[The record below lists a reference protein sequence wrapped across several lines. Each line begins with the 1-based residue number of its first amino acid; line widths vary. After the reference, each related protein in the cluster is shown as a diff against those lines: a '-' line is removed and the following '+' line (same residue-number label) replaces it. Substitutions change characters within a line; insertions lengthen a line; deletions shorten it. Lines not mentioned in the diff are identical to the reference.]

1 MRHIAMT
8 LSFSIFSVVALGAPL
23 KGAVYSPEAGI
34 LCDKKAGF
42 CADSQGISMAFT
54 KQFLGEKAEKKMMAQ
69 INQVGLENFDASNYT
84 LTNGVSCNSKAQ
96 KCTVSKFSDRLDA
109 AHTKALFGK

>member
-1 MRHIAMT
+1 MI
-8 LSFSIFSVVALGAPL
+8 LSLAFTSGVALAAPL
-23 KGAVYSPEAGI
+23 KGAVYSPESGI

-54 KQFLGEKAEKKMMAQ
+54 RQFLGEKAEKKMMEQ
-69 INQVGLENFDASNYT
+69 INRVGLESFDASNYT
-84 LTNGVSCNSKAQ
+84 LTNGVSCNSKAL
-96 KCTVSKFSDRLDA
+96 KCTVSKFSDKVDA